1 MVAYEPISI
10 VGDCIKKIKNTLSRE
25 KYDIF
30 SKFLLTSIA
39 GTIIIIFLI
48 CIGWVQN
55 GSRLFL
61 YEINYIL
68 GGDSNALYNH

>member
-1 MVAYEPISI
+1 MSI
-10 VGDCIKKIKNTLSRE
+10 VDDCNKKIKSTLKR
-25 KYDIF
+25 KKDDIYQN
-30 SKFLLTSIA
+30 FLLTINTGA
-39 GTIIIIFLI
+39 INITFLI

-61 YEINYIL
+61 YELNIIL